1 MLKAEEANK
10 NFVHWYRNYFTKSV
24 RGYQKVKGKV
34 LLLLSQYERFII
46 PEDIKD
52 NSFKILYIP
61 LPIVAT
67 FQPLDQAF
75 REKIRH
81 KYDTQFLHFCQSGD
95 IGNFIE
101 GTCKPWADLT
111 SEQIQTLWKKLFE
124 SDFRTKEDNI
134 TEKDIAEEISKPQS
148 SRETERDKQEHQENT
163 VSAEN
168 SGRIEN
174 TESTEEKVEEEY
186 LTHMRELYEK
196 SSNYIDLDKVP
207 DLKSI
212 LGQSSSSND
221 STEDRSSFGKAK
233 GEGTSRRVGNLI
245 EGTCKP
251 WTNITSA
258 HIKTLMRKLF
268 ESDFHLIPADITEEN
283 TAEEISKSQNSRE
296 TDRDKQEHQENT
308 VSAANSGHIENTEST
323 EEKVEEEYLTHMRE
337 LDEKPSNYIDLNKAP
352 DLNTF
357 LEQSSSSNDSTEDR
371 SSFGKA
377 KGEGTSGRVG
387 KN

>member
-1 MLKAEEANK
+1 MAEGPQKENILFKKKYFIEEFTELLKEENIIEDNIYSMIDMNFAWKIRLPKDMENNKNINTNMKILKDDSLTIMFCTNATGCHKLLPFCTYTYNDEGVLKYLKNSESPFLQLERIKLDTKKRNEYGEKKFKMLKAEEANK

-233 GEGTSRRVGNLI
+233 GEGTSRRVG
-245 EGTCKP
+245 
-251 WTNITSA
+251 
-258 HIKTLMRKLF
+258 
-268 ESDFHLIPADITEEN
+268 
-283 TAEEISKSQNSRE
+283 
-296 TDRDKQEHQENT
+296 
-308 VSAANSGHIENTEST
+308 
-323 EEKVEEEYLTHMRE
+323 
-337 LDEKPSNYIDLNKAP
+337 
-352 DLNTF
+352 
-357 LEQSSSSNDSTEDR
+357 
-371 SSFGKA
+371 
-377 KGEGTSGRVG
+377 